1 VSEANSGR
9 GHAEQRAAGGE
20 IDHDHDHDHDGD
32 DGPRCGS
39 SIIVV
44 FANLTPVIFAD

>member
-9 GHAEQRAAGGE
+9 GRAEQRAAGGE
-20 IDHDHDHDHDGD
+20 IDHDHDHDGD